1 MDEDEHPRD
10 EHGEVEIPV
19 RKPTGREKFSVL
31 LPALIALLGLL
42 AMLIVFAVLVSM
54 SRS

>member
-1 MDEDEHPRD
+1 MDVDDLQRD
-10 EHGEVEIPV
+10 EHDEVAVPV

-31 LPALIALLGLL
+31 LPALVALLGLL
-42 AMLIVFAVLVSM
+42 AMLIIFAVLVSM